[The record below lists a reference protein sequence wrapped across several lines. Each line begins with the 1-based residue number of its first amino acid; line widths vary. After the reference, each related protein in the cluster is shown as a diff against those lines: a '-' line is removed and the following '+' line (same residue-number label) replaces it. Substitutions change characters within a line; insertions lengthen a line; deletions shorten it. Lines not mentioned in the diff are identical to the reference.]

1 MGIYRNEAAGLQI
14 DSRTVTRHG
23 QVATRQTVEWLD
35 KHDIPYWDLCFMQ
48 EKAAVGADL
57 YIEDAPH
64 NISRLRAD
72 GNKTIVFT
80 NFANK
85 DLDPPRADNWEQVV
99 EMVLREQKDWL
110 SGLD

>member
-1 MGIYRNEAAGLQI
+1 
-14 DSRTVTRHG
+14 
-23 QVATRQTVEWLD
+23 
-35 KHDIPYWDLCFMQ
+35 MQ

-110 SGLD
+110 NGVD